1 MGFTTD
7 QIDVMR
13 SHMSDSVLQVALG
26 NTIAVNVAF
35 EVLSQGMAYVNAVFA
50 AVHESAPKR
59 SISLDDADDIGSCTP
74 NKKLRLCAHRVPP
87 AKRGKGRSVIKK
99 LAASAAVV

>member
-1 MGFTTD
+1 
-7 QIDVMR
+7 
-13 SHMSDSVLQVALG
+13 MSGAALQVALG

-59 SISLDDADDIGSCTP
+59 SISLDDADDIGRCAPS
-74 NKKLRLCAHRVPP
+74 KKPRLCAHQIPP
-87 AKRGKGRSVIKK
+87 KNHKTRNREKSGT
-99 LAASAAVV
+99 